1 MKYFFYVKVSCG
13 DVNALLHLMWQ
24 LVFEQNIPHWVR
36 PFTYVKVF
44 SKYEVCFYVKY
55 SVYNEHDLTL
65 LLPFYKVTRVIYNFF
80 ASITLSGGSEEN
92 ISELFSKAYKT
103 APSIVFIDEIDAIA
117 SKRENLGREMERR
130 IVTQLMTCMGD
141 HKRGYVL
148 VIGATN
154 RPDAIDPALRRTG
167 CFDREFK
174 LGVPDEVARIE
185 ILSALTQN
193 IKLEGAFDLIKVAR
207 STPGFVGADLE
218 ALVKNAGGIAMHR
231 IFERKLEHSR
241 KNEGWWRKGYCW
253 THEEIANCTYT
264 MSDFEAAAKLIQ
276 PAITRDG
283 FSSIPKITWED
294 VGGLDSLRREFFN
307 NIVLPIICPELEKKF
322 GIDWKTGF
330 LLYGPPG
337 CGKTLIAQA
346 VANEAGVNFIHIKGP
361 ELLNKYDGESELAL
375 RTIFSRARTCS
386 PCILFF
392 DELLTELDGNDQR
405 EGVYVIAAT
414 NRPKVMDK
422 AILRPGRLGT
432 HMYVPLPN
440 QEQREMILKAL
451 SRNKP
456 LDVDVDLGA
465 IARSEA
471 CANLNGSDLKRM
483 VRFSFFYE
491 C

>member
-1 MKYFFYVKVSCG
+1 MWQWDLNKLYRIGSDLLCVFKFFLSMKYFFYVKVSCG

-24 LVFEQNIPHWVR
+24 SVFEQNIPHWVR

-44 SKYEVCFYVKY
+44 SKYEVCFYVK
-55 SVYNEHDLTL
+55 
-65 LLPFYKVTRVIYNFF
+65 VTRVIYNFF

-92 ISELFSKAYKT
+92 ISKLFSKAYKT

-117 SKRENLGREMERR
+117 SKRGNLGREMERR

-207 STPGFVGADLE
+207 STRGFVGADLE
-218 ALVKNAGGIAMHR
+218 ALVKKAGGIAMHR

-264 MSDFEAAAKLIQ
+264 MSDFEV
-276 PAITRDG
+276 
-283 FSSIPKITWED
+283 S
-294 VGGLDSLRREFFN
+294 
-307 NIVLPIICPELEKKF
+307 
-322 GIDWKTGF
+322 
-330 LLYGPPG
+330 
-337 CGKTLIAQA
+337 
-346 VANEAGVNFIHIKGP
+346 
-361 ELLNKYDGESELAL
+361 
-375 RTIFSRARTCS
+375 
-386 PCILFF
+386 
-392 DELLTELDGNDQR
+392 
-405 EGVYVIAAT
+405 
-414 NRPKVMDK
+414 
-422 AILRPGRLGT
+422 
-432 HMYVPLPN
+432 
-440 QEQREMILKAL
+440 
-451 SRNKP
+451 
-456 LDVDVDLGA
+456 
-465 IARSEA
+465 
-471 CANLNGSDLKRM
+471 
-483 VRFSFFYE
+483 
-491 C
+491 